1 MASPL
6 PNKKW
11 LVALLSHVGCPLIRK
26 SQEPLEQASQ
36 ESKNEKALEDWDQ
49 KLVSKSV
56 FWSCAFSYRFEKAPF
71 FATTKLWQIFL
82 RIRLG
87 HRLQL
92 LTAPRQSYKLTP
104 SQRPPLAVGSL
115 ASSDIILGHS
125 VDFKKLSCARSIH
138 QKRASRLG
146 IQSNKTK
153 K

>member
-11 LVALLSHVGCPLIRK
+11 LVALLSHVRCPLIRK

-36 ESKNEKALEDWDQ
+36 EPKNDKALEDWDQ

-56 FWSCAFSYRFEKAPF
+56 WVMCFFVPF
-71 FATTKLWQIFL
+71 RKSNILCHHEAVTDFC

-87 HRLQL
+87 HRLGL

-115 ASSDIILGHS
+115 ASCNIIILGHS
-125 VDFKKLSCARSIH
+125 VDFKSAATARSIH